1 MLFRSN
7 TTFRPYFA
15 AAVAPGTYTIT
26 CSASGLP
33 GIPNFTATVT
43 VSGYRY
49 FIPNA
54 SSPDSILSD
63 VVTALNA
70 ASFGAGWSGLFGI
83 TYVGASTV
91 EGITYRLTY
100 SAHKFSILV
109 GSTTFPLPAIG
120 MTQASH
126 PSTVTAPYY
135 IANTQQPSRTWFPK
149 VVANDLG
156 QLPMMTQ
163 VTASEPT
170 SDGSTVFVNQGDD
183 PTTRPQWH
191 TVIMDDRVGYYAA
204 RAQLYRQRIP
214 QYAAAAGVST
224 ASPYI
229 ALDSPDGWWS
239 RMVRGEPF
247 IMGDE
252 ASATEYI
259 GPCYWRPSQECPTPQ
274 DSLRGLRDPSQRSTG
289 AYGGRRSL
297 SVSFLVAPPV

>member
-1 MLFRSN
+1 MLFRSPAAGHRGYLEGRWLDEVRVAAATDDGSTRRQRVLMAITN

-109 GSTTFPLPAIG
+109 GSATFPLPAIG

-183 PTTRPQWH
+183 PTTRPQWQ
-191 TVIMDDRVGYYAA
+191 IG
-204 RAQLYRQRIP
+204 RAH
-214 QYAAAAGVST
+214 V
-224 ASPYI
+224 
-229 ALDSPDGWWS
+229 
-239 RMVRGEPF
+239 
-247 IMGDE
+247 
-252 ASATEYI
+252 
-259 GPCYWRPSQECPTPQ
+259 
-274 DSLRGLRDPSQRSTG
+274 
-289 AYGGRRSL
+289 
-297 SVSFLVAPPV
+297 